1 MDFILNDLPSMN
13 NIYDSTYYPKTR
25 EYEMGLANDKYKK
38 ARNPFKSGVVPRPA
52 ESSMF
57 YDTTDNPYNQNKNR
71 NYVESLSGDAIP
83 INDFKHGNMQ
93 PFLKKGIT
101 QNTNLNNNQNF
112 YEKFGYNEYK
122 HRKTEVEGFFE
133 PTANIIGNDNNT
145 SFLLDRTNVTNVQN
159 NYNPVSS
166 VRVAPGLNMGY
177 TSEGSG
183 GFHQADTRNYVKPPQ
198 KDELRPK
205 SDQRSSL
212 FEIPIQAPM
221 KSIVDKRGVV
231 EPFQKHKPEKAYEQN
246 EDNWFKGQSYLKK
259 DSSRPNENLRDTTRR
274 NIYHDNY
281 YGSVRI
287 DEGMGNTNDYGRN
300 SILVYDTE
308 KHEIAKQETQVANFS
323 SVIKAMVAPITDAFK
338 ITMKEYFLN
347 PVRDYGNA
355 VPQMPEKS
363 TTYDPVNHI
372 MKTTVKET
380 TIHDNENGNLTGNKE
395 TYSGLYDD
403 ARTTIKE
410 TTIHDN
416 ENGNLTGNK
425 ETYTSLYDDAKTT
438 GKETIL
444 CESDKTNL
452 QGNKETY
459 SGLYDDAR
467 TTAKETMIHENENGN
482 LSGNKETYSGLY
494 DDARTTAKET
504 MIHDEYSGN
513 IRVRETG
520 EMKRDDKMRVTT
532 KQTLPTRETTRNINN
547 VNYYSTYVYDP
558 SIVAKTTLKETVVNG
573 TNSSTFGFIGGLIN
587 QIIGGYN
594 INNKNAKHTQRESSH
609 IDYEGGINS
618 QTSFTQMNREAAYNA
633 EIDGTREMLLINAG
647 YTPNGSGEYKGLDK
661 DDIQMDVKKQTDIQ
675 EGKEPIRNPNKVYQL
690 TPLSIDEETL
700 TKDVFK
706 ENAYEN
712 RLDSAILSSLLE
724 NKDAIKINPIQI
736 SN

>member
-1 MDFILNDLPSMN
+1 MDFVLNDMPSMN
-13 NIYDSTYYPKTR
+13 NIYDSSYYPKTR
-25 EYEMGLANDKYKK
+25 EYELELANDKYKK
-38 ARNPFKSGVVPRPA
+38 ARNPFKTGVVPRPA

-57 YDTTDNPYNQNKNR
+57 YDTTDNSYNQNRNR
-71 NYVESLSGDAIP
+71 NYVESLSGDTIP
-83 INDFKHGNMQ
+83 IKDFKHGNMQ

-122 HRKTEVEGFFE
+122 HRKTEVESFFE
-133 PTANIIGNDNNT
+133 PTANIIGNDHNT
-145 SFLLDRTNVTNVQN
+145 PFLLDRTNITNVQN
-159 NYNPVSS
+159 NYNPISS

-183 GFHQADTRNYVKPPQ
+183 GFQQADTRNYVKPPQ

-231 EPFQKHKPEKAYEQN
+231 EPFQKHKPETAYEQN
-246 EDNWFKGQSYLKK
+246 EENWFKGQSYLKK

-274 NIYHDNY
+274 NIYHNNY

-287 DEGMGNTNDYGRN
+287 DEGMGNANDYGRD

-323 SVIKAMVAPITDAFK
+323 SVIKAMVSPITDAVK

-395 TYSGLYDD
+395 TYTGLYDD
-403 ARTTIKE
+403 AR
-410 TTIHDN
+410 
-416 ENGNLTGNK
+416 
-425 ETYTSLYDDAKTT
+425 TT

-452 QGNKETY
+452 TGNKETY

-482 LSGNKETYSGLY
+482 LTGNKETYSGLY

-513 IRVRETG
+513 IRVREKG
-520 EMKRDDKMRVTT
+520 EMKRNDKMRITT

-573 TNSSTFGFIGGLIN
+573 ANSSAFGFISGLIN

-609 IDYEGGINS
+609 ICYDGVLNS
-618 QTSFTQMNREAAYNA
+618 QTTFTQMDREAAYNA

-661 DDIQMDVKKQTDIQ
+661 EDIQMGVKKQVDIQ
-675 EGKEPIRNPNKVYQL
+675 EGIEPIRNPNKIYQL
-690 TPLSIDEETL
+690 TPLSIDEDTL

-736 SN
+736 N

>member
-1 MDFILNDLPSMN
+1 MDFILNDMPSMN
-13 NIYDSTYYPKTR
+13 NIYDSTYYTKTR
-25 EYEMGLANDKYKK
+25 DYEQGLANDKFNK

-57 YDTTDNPYNQNKNR
+57 YDTTDKPYKDE
-71 NYVESLSGDAIP
+71 YVSSLSGDAIP
-83 INDFKHGNMQ
+83 IKDFKHGNMQ

-101 QNTNLNNNQNF
+101 QNMNINNNQNF

-122 HRKTEVEGFFE
+122 HRKAEVEKFFE
-133 PTANIIGNDNNT
+133 PTNNISSLDNNTT
-145 SFLLDRTNVTNVQN
+145 SFLLDRTNVTNLQN
-159 NYNPVSS
+159 NYNPIKSI
-166 VRVAPGLNMGY
+166 RVAPGLNNGY

-183 GFHQADTRNYVKPPQ
+183 GFQQADTRNYIKPRD

-205 SDQRSSL
+205 TDQRSSI

-221 KSIVDKRGVV
+221 KSLVDKRGVV
-231 EPFQKHKPEKAYEQN
+231 EPLQKHRPETVYEST

-287 DEGMGNTNDYGRN
+287 EEGLGNENDYGRN

-323 SVIKAMVAPITDAFK
+323 SVIKAMVAPITDAIK

-355 VPQMPEKS
+355 VPQMPEKA

-372 MKTTVKET
+372 MKTTIKET

-403 ARTTIKE
+403 ARTTVKE
-410 TTIHDN
+410 TMV
-416 ENGNLTGNK
+416 
-425 ETYTSLYDDAKTT
+425 
-438 GKETIL
+438 

-452 QGNKETY
+452 TGNKETY

-467 TTAKETMIHENENGN
+467 TTAKETMIHDNENGN
-482 LSGNKETYSGLY
+482 LTGNKETYSGLY

-520 EMKRDDKMRVTT
+520 QMKKDDKMRVTT
-532 KQTLPTRETTRNINN
+532 KQTLPARDTIRNINN
-547 VNYYSTYVYDP
+547 VNYHSTYVYDP
-558 SIVAKTTLKETVVNG
+558 SIVAKTTLKETIVNG
-573 TNSSTFGFIGGLIN
+573 VNSSSFGFIGGLIN

-594 INNKNAKHTQRESSH
+594 INNKDAKHTQRESSH
-609 IDYEGGINS
+609 ICYDGVLNS
-618 QTSFTQMNREAAYNA
+618 QTTFTQMDREADYNA
-633 EIDGTREMLLINAG
+633 EIDGTREMILMKAG
-647 YTPNGSGEYKGLDK
+647 YTPNGSGEYKGHDK
-661 DDIQMDVKKQTDIQ
+661 GDIQMGVKKQVDIQ
-675 EGKEPIRNPNKVYQL
+675 EGMEPLRNPNKIYQL
-690 TPLSIDEETL
+690 TPNSIDEETL
-700 TKDVFK
+700 TKDVYK
-706 ENAYEN
+706 ENAYAN
-712 RLDSAILSSLLE
+712 RLDSAILSSLIE
-724 NKDAIKINPIQI
+724 NEDAIKINPIT
-736 SN
+736 SFE

>member
-1 MDFILNDLPSMN
+1 MN
-13 NIYDSTYYPKTR
+13 NIYDSSYYPKTR
-25 EYEMGLANDKYKK
+25 EYELELANDKYKK
-38 ARNPFKSGVVPRPA
+38 ARNPFKTGVVPRPA

-57 YDTTDNPYNQNKNR
+57 YDTTDNSYNQNRNR
-71 NYVESLSGDAIP
+71 NYVESLSGDTIP
-83 INDFKHGNMQ
+83 IKDFKHGNMQ

-101 QNTNLNNNQNF
+101 QNTHLNNNQNF

-122 HRKTEVEGFFE
+122 HRKTEVESFFE
-133 PTANIIGNDNNT
+133 PTANIIGNDHNT
-145 SFLLDRTNVTNVQN
+145 PFLLDRTNITNVQN
-159 NYNPVSS
+159 NYNPISS

-183 GFHQADTRNYVKPPQ
+183 GFQQADTRNYVKPPQ

-231 EPFQKHKPEKAYEQN
+231 EPFQKHKPETAYEQN
-246 EDNWFKGQSYLKK
+246 EENWFKGQSYLKK

-274 NIYHDNY
+274 NIYHNNY

-287 DEGMGNTNDYGRN
+287 DEGMGNANDYGRD

-323 SVIKAMVAPITDAFK
+323 SVIKAMVSPITDAVK

-395 TYSGLYDD
+395 TYTGLYDD
-403 ARTTIKE
+403 AR
-410 TTIHDN
+410 
-416 ENGNLTGNK
+416 
-425 ETYTSLYDDAKTT
+425 TT

-452 QGNKETY
+452 T
-459 SGLYDDAR
+459 
-467 TTAKETMIHENENGN
+467 
-482 LSGNKETYSGLY
+482 GNKETYSGLY

-513 IRVRETG
+513 IRVREKG
-520 EMKRDDKMRVTT
+520 EMKRNDKMRITT

-573 TNSSTFGFIGGLIN
+573 ANSSAFGFISGLIN

-609 IDYEGGINS
+609 ICYDGVLNS
-618 QTSFTQMNREAAYNA
+618 QTTFTQMDREAAYNA

-661 DDIQMDVKKQTDIQ
+661 EDIQMGVKKQVDIQ
-675 EGKEPIRNPNKVYQL
+675 EGIEPIRNPNKIYQL
-690 TPLSIDEETL
+690 TPLSIDEDTL

-736 SN
+736 N

>member
-1 MDFILNDLPSMN
+1 MDFVLNDMPSMN

-25 EYEMGLANDKYKK
+25 EYEQELANSKYKK
-38 ARNPFKSGVVPRPA
+38 ARNPFKTGVVPRPA

-57 YDTTDNPYNQNKNR
+57 YDTTDSPYNP
-71 NYVESLSGDAIP
+71 NYIHSLSGDAIP
-83 INDFKHGNMQ
+83 LSDFKHGNMQ

-112 YEKFGYNEYK
+112 HEKFGYNEYK
-122 HRKTEVEGFFE
+122 NRKTEVESFFE
-133 PTANIIGNDNNT
+133 PTANIIGTDNNT
-145 SFLLDRTNVTNVQN
+145 PFLLDRTNITNVQN
-159 NYNPVSS
+159 NYNPIKSI
-166 VRVAPGLNMGY
+166 RVAPGLNMGY

-198 KDELRPK
+198 KEELRPK
-205 SDQRSSL
+205 NDQRSSI

-221 KSIVDKRGVV
+221 KSLVDKRGVAQ
-231 EPFQKHKPEKAYEQN
+231 PFQKNRPETVYEQD
-246 EDNWFKGQSYLKK
+246 EDNWFKGQSVLKK
-259 DSSRPNENLRDTTRR
+259 DTSRPNENLRDTTRR
-274 NIYHDNY
+274 NIYQNNY

-287 DEGMGNTNDYGRN
+287 DEGMGDMNDYGRN

-323 SVIKAMVAPITDAFK
+323 SVIKAMVAPITDALK

-355 VPQMPEKS
+355 VPQMPEKA

-395 TYSGLYDD
+395 SYTALYDD
-403 ARTTIKE
+403 ARTTTRE
-410 TTIHDN
+410 TMLHED
-416 ENGNLTGNK
+416 ENGNLT
-425 ETYTSLYDDAKTT
+425 
-438 GKETIL
+438 
-444 CESDKTNL
+444 
-452 QGNKETY
+452 GNKETY

-482 LSGNKETYSGLY
+482 LTGNKETYSGLY

-520 EMKRDDKMRVTT
+520 QMKSGDNMRVTT
-532 KQTLPTRETTRNINN
+532 KQTLPSRDTTRNINN

-558 SIVAKTTLKETVVNG
+558 SIVAKTTLKETVING
-573 TNSSTFGFIGGLIN
+573 ANSSAYGFIGGLIN

-594 INNKNAKHTQRESSH
+594 INNKNAKHTQRENQH
-609 IDYEGGINS
+609 ICYDGILNS
-618 QTSFTQMNREAAYNA
+618 QTSFNQTDRTAVYNA
-633 EIDGTREMLLINAG
+633 EIDGTREMILINAG

-661 DDIQMDVKKQTDIQ
+661 KDIQMGVKKQIDIQ
-675 EGKEPIRNPNKVYQL
+675 EGKEPMRNPNKIYQL

-700 TKDVFK
+700 TKDVYK

-712 RLDSAILSSLLE
+712 RLDSAILSSLIE
-724 NKDAIKINPIQI
+724 NEDAIKINPIHI
-736 SN
+736 N